1 MKSKIKTLLPLLS
14 LFAVAVAVASAA
26 DVPAQPIAK
35 KGALIF
41 SDDFERGELGGKWRV
56 TTPTYTIADGVL
68 RCSQTKPTH
77 GAVGHVEIGQKD
89 LVLELKFRFEGATS
103 INVVCNDRAWK
114 DSHGSHICRVSLSPT
129 KGMLLGDDKER
140 WSHAVEELRKDP
152 ARKAE
157 VEKLIAGR
165 SVTIPMKFETGRW
178 YQLSMEIVGDEMRAS
193 LDGKAVGYLKSSGIA
208 HPVKSD
214 FHFTISGNATQ
225 FALFDDVRVWAATKA
240 E

>member
-1 MKSKIKTLLPLLS
+1 MKSKIKILLPLLC
-14 LFAVAVAVASAA
+14 LCAAASAA

-41 SDDFERGELGGKWRV
+41 SDDFERAELGDKWKV

-77 GAVGHVEIGQKD
+77 GAVGRVDIAQKD
-89 LVLELKFRFEGATS
+89 LVLELKFRFDGATN

-114 DSHGSHICRVSLSPT
+114 DSHGSHICRVTLSPT

-140 WSHAVEELRKDP
+140 YSHAVEELRKDP

-157 VEKLIAGR
+157 VEKLTAGR
-165 SVTIPMKFETGRW
+165 SVNIPMKFETGRW

-193 LDGKAVGYLKSSGIA
+193 LDGKPVGYLKSSGIA

-214 FHFTISGNATQ
+214 FHFTVSGNATQ
-225 FALFDDVRVWAATKA
+225 FALFDDVRVWSATKA